1 MSESKKRR
9 IADPDFSKST
19 WKSAIVVVL
28 LLTSVAMPC
37 LIVLQLEGGSGK
49 FRISPMVYGLWA
61 ALSLWIAL
69 DAANFLR
76 VLGLRID
83 DALAPGALAL
93 SGLGVVNL
101 MSVFGALFMMSHP

>member
-1 MSESKKRR
+1 MSESKKGRTV
-9 IADPDFSKST
+9 DPGFCKST
-19 WKSAIVVVL
+19 LKSAIVVVL

-37 LIVLQLEGGSGK
+37 LILLQLEAGSGK
-49 FRISPMVYGLWA
+49 LRTSPMVYGLWA

-76 VLGLRID
+76 VLGLRVD